1 VNRLLPVYRITFD
14 TPDRR
19 TVFVHTELNALANLT
34 NDWKTTLQTL
44 FGVLHT
50 WNFLDDAEPLR
61 VAAMLL
67 LLTSLFAMAVV
78 GAVLLLTLKRRS
90 HASSSRRWHR
100 RLAMVL
106 WLPFLA
112 FTATG
117 SYHLLQY
124 SSSETVRGMR
134 FAVPLPVNTG
144 VLEQR
149 GAWMGR
155 YADVPLHALSLV
167 MGEGGALFYRLGVAQ
182 NKAMPT
188 DTQRFNGIPMEREAI
203 YVNARDGKEMP
214 LTDALMARFAAGFY
228 SGGETP
234 EAIEK
239 ITRFSPEYD
248 FRNKRL
254 PAWRVGY
261 ASGQVLFVD
270 PAANMLIDRVSRAER
285 AENYVFS
292 HGHKWN
298 FVADATN
305 RPIRDALVVATLMCM
320 LLMGILGIILKK
332 RMKK

>member
-1 VNRLLPVYRITFD
+1 
-14 TPDRR
+14 
-19 TVFVHTELNALANLT
+19 
-34 NDWKTTLQTL
+34 
-44 FGVLHT
+44 
-50 WNFLDDAEPLR
+50 
-61 VAAMLL
+61 
-67 LLTSLFAMAVV
+67 
-78 GAVLLLTLKRRS
+78 
-90 HASSSRRWHR
+90 
-100 RLAMVL
+100 
-106 WLPFLA
+106 
-112 FTATG
+112 
-117 SYHLLQY
+117 
-124 SSSETVRGMR
+124 
-134 FAVPLPVNTG
+134 
-144 VLEQR
+144 
-149 GAWMGR
+149 MGR